1 MITGN
6 LHELQLHETWTEQ
19 DARQH
24 TRSAFPLVG
33 ALGSENSAMVYFELQ
48 PGDHLGR
55 HTDSAEEVLLI
66 LQGTVEVSVG
76 EEQGRISQGEFAL
89 VPTMIPHDLRNV
101 GQETVKVLGFF
112 GGANNIVATFDE
124 VWLPNNSR
132 VVDTALVFGPAVTQA
147 SRA

>member
-6 LHELQLHETWTEQ
+6 LNNLQLHETWTEN

-33 ALGSENSAMVYFELQ
+33 VMGSENSAMVYFELQ

-89 VPTMIPHDLRNV
+89 VPKMIPHDLRNV

-132 VVDTALVFGPAVTQA
+132 VVDTALVFGQAVMQA
-147 SRA
+147 SQA

>member
-6 LHELQLHETWTEQ
+6 LNNLQLHETWTEN
-19 DARQH
+19 DASQH
-24 TRSAFPLVG
+24 ARSAFPLAG
-33 ALGSENSAMVYFELQ
+33 AVGSENSAMVYFELQ

-124 VWLPNNSR
+124 VWLPNKSR
-132 VVDTALVFGPAVTQA
+132 VVDTAQVFGQAVMQA
-147 SRA
+147 SQA